1 MYLSV
6 TIKLKYKVE
15 CSMAKLRVA
24 VIFGG
29 VSSEYEV
36 SLVSATSVI
45 KNMPKD
51 KFEIIC
57 IGITKSGRWLY
68 YPGDVELIATGEWKE
83 HPDCASAIISP
94 DRTHGGILKI
104 LEDGSTSLL
113 RIDCVFP
120 VLHGRNG
127 EDGTIQ
133 GLLKLA
139 GIPFVGCDT
148 LSSALC
154 MDKAMTHTVLD
165 AAGIRTANWD
175 QIQKTELP
183 QLNEKCEQFVDKLGL
198 PIFVKPANAGSSVGI
213 TKATDFESLREG
225 IKFAFTHDSK
235 VIVEEMLSG
244 KEVEC
249 AVLGNDAPQA
259 SALGQIIPCNEFYDY
274 DAKYQSDSELKIP
287 ADLDEVTT
295 RRVQETA
302 VRAYQALGC
311 SGLARVDFFV
321 SEDGTVYLNEPNT
334 LPGFTSISMYPK
346 LWEYSG
352 LPYSE
357 LLERLVTLALD

>member
-1 MYLSV
+1 
-6 TIKLKYKVE
+6 
-15 CSMAKLRVA
+15 MAKLRVA

-183 QLNEKCEQFVDKLGL
+183 QLNEKCEQFIDKLGL

-259 SALGQIIPCNEFYDY
+259 SALGQIIPC
-274 DAKYQSDSELKIP
+274 
-287 ADLDEVTT
+287 
-295 RRVQETA
+295 VQETA